1 MLVTLVEV
9 VENRTNYSGTAVAS
23 KEYSLREVTINPNHV
38 ICLREES
45 TMLRRLNEGSLP
57 EGVDSRQ
64 RFTKVTLDRGQ
75 TGLELVVVGDP
86 SQVKEKLQISARE
99 LLRG

>member
-45 TMLRRLNEGSLP
+45 NMLRRLNEGSLP

-86 SQVKEKLQISARE
+86 SQVKEKLQISVRE

>member
-9 VENRTNYSGTAVAS
+9 VENRTNYTGSAMAS
-23 KEYSLREVTINPNHV
+23 KTYSLREVTVNPQHV

-45 TMLRRLNEGSLP
+45 TMLRRLNEGSMP
-57 EGVDSRQ
+57 EGLDPRQ
-64 RFTKVTLDRGQ
+64 KFTKVTLDRGQ
-75 TGLELVVVGDP
+75 TGLELVVVGTP
-86 SQVKEKLQISARE
+86 SQIKDALQVPTRE

>member
-9 VENRTNYSGTAVAS
+9 VESRSNYSGTSVAN
-23 KEYSLREVTINPNHV
+23 KTFSLREISVNPNHV

-45 TMLRRLNEGSLP
+45 TMLRRLNEGTLP
-57 EGVDSRQ
+57 DGLDNRQ
-64 RFTKVTLDRGQ
+64 RFTKLTLDRGH
-75 TGLELVVVGDP
+75 TGLELVVVGEP